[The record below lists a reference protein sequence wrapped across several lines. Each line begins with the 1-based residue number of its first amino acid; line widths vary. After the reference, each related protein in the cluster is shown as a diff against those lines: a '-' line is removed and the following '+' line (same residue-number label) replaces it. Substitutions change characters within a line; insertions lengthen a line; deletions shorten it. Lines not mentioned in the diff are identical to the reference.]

1 MGWKDI
7 MKTKNFKKECLR
19 TLTGLKQF
27 PNADLLHA
35 AMGMSTEANEFLD
48 GLKKHMFYGAKLDI
62 VNLKEELG
70 DMLWYMAIAMYVL
83 DTDFNKE
90 MDRVIN
96 KLRTRYP
103 EKFTEEDAL
112 DRDLDAERKELERE

>member
-1 MGWKDI
+1 